1 MIDDVLNQMNDS
13 ATLIEGFDVK
23 TFQYFNNDL
32 FESKE
37 TINKVYA
44 DDGGGGYDDDNDN
57 SYELDNEE
65 FNVDDDTDSNNDLV
79 DDLNENLPLN
89 EYAQNLENL
98 MLKNNHDVAKQI
110 VYEGSAM
117 GGSVQ
122 TGGEA
127 IRVMGRYGD
136 AVILDNKSELLALG
150 REVNDVAVSTEDEVE
165 AWGKFDEVK
174 LVREGD
180 AVALGEEGDSLEV
193 DINEV
198 YIEETNTK
206 YINVDE
212 DTPLIRE
219 VVRALERDGG
229 IEEALRTDDD
239 NDDDDNIPLIRLVG
253 LKEVSLEKEN
263 NNVIQAE
270 NSRCRKRKRYVDN
283 WKRNVLKRRRNE
295 GVQYVTE
302 AGNLRKARTQK
313 TGCGLGRLKCDQL
326 LAAMRY

>member
-110 VYEGSAM
+110 VYEGSDM
-117 GGSVQ
+117 GGAQYKQV
-122 TGGEA
+122 
-127 IRVMGRYGD
+127 
-136 AVILDNKSELLALG
+136 
-150 REVNDVAVSTEDEVE
+150 
-165 AWGKFDEVK
+165 GKQS
-174 LVREGD
+174 G
-180 AVALGEEGDSLEV
+180 
-193 DINEV
+193 
-198 YIEETNTK
+198 
-206 YINVDE
+206 
-212 DTPLIRE
+212 
-219 VVRALERDGG
+219 
-229 IEEALRTDDD
+229 
-239 NDDDDNIPLIRLVG
+239 
-253 LKEVSLEKEN
+253 
-263 NNVIQAE
+263 
-270 NSRCRKRKRYVDN
+270 
-283 WKRNVLKRRRNE
+283 
-295 GVQYVTE
+295 
-302 AGNLRKARTQK
+302 
-313 TGCGLGRLKCDQL
+313 
-326 LAAMRY
+326 